1 MWNAKDNSLN
11 KQFSFDSFEH
21 AIQFIDDVADVA
33 KRLDHHP
40 KIINEYDK
48 VEIELSTHS
57 EGGVTDK
64 DHKMAKE
71 IDSLINLPSAKSKR
85 HNTVKLFTDGGS
97 RGNPGHSAIGFA
109 IYDKDDNLLESDGK
123 YLGVTTNNQAEYNGL
138 KTGLLAVQQM
148 GAKNVEVYMDS
159 LLVVNQLKGE
169 YKVKNQDLAPIFQEV
184 KKISSQFESVKYN
197 HVPRALNKVADTIV
211 NDVLDSRE

>member
-1 MWNAKDNSLN
+1 MWQEKDNSLN
-11 KQFSFDSFEH
+11 KQFTFDSFEQ
-21 AIQFIDDVADVA
+21 AIQFIDDVAVVA

-48 VEIELSTHS
+48 VDIELSTHS

-64 DHKMAKE
+64 DREMAKE
-71 IDSLINLPSAKSKR
+71 IDSLINIPPAKSNR

-97 RGNPGHSAIGFA
+97 RGNPGHSAIGYA
-109 IYDKDDNLLESDGK
+109 IYDRDDNLLVSDGR
-123 YLGVTTNNQAEYNGL
+123 YLGVATNNQAEYNGL
-138 KTGLLAVQQM
+138 KIGLLAVQQM

-169 YKVKNQDLAPIFQEV
+169 YKVKNQELAPIFQEV

-197 HVPRALNKVADTIV
+197 HVPRELNKVADTIV
-211 NDVLDSRE
+211 NDVLDSRK